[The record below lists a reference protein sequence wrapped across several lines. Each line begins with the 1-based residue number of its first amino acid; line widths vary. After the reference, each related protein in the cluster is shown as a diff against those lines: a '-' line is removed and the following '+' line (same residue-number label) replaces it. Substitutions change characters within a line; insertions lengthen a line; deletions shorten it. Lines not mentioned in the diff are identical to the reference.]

1 MRRHCCST
9 RPDLVLIRPTSRDKI
24 AIAKSVKN
32 RLSIFQGRSRPD
44 HFFSANIFFT
54 ILCLWKSAQR
64 PLRQHFGTK
73 GLHGRNTFQK
83 PTTTVFFATAYCNST
98 ATRVLTQAI
107 GGVLL
112 RWPRLDLIYSFLWSL
127 LALFVPLIILTVCK
141 ARNSGTSWRLLASA
155 MT

>member
-1 MRRHCCST
+1 MRRHCCSI
-9 RPDLVLIRPTSRDKI
+9 RPDLVSIRPTSRDKI

-44 HFFSANIFFT
+44 HFFCRYFFYYS
-54 ILCLWKSAQR
+54 L
-64 PLRQHFGTK
+64 PLEVSPTPPCTK

-127 LALFVPLIILTVCK
+127 LALFIPLIILTVCK
-141 ARNSGTSWRLLASA
+141 ARNSGTSWRLRASA
-155 MT
+155 VT